1 MIATIVE
8 TSELLD
14 TILYST
20 VSALGLILVF
30 SLGIWGSA
38 RYAELSRDERPLAA
52 AAAATVA
59 ILGFVASI
67 AAAVLGIVVMA
78 TR

>member
-1 MIATIVE
+1 VIATIVE

-14 TILYST
+14 TVLYST

-38 RYAELSRDERPLAA
+38 RFAELSRDERPLAA